1 MRKFCPPVSASPK
14 PRSHPLHR
22 LETTQGMETTARQSL
37 GSRCR
42 RPVPPPLKRTSPPGI
57 KCYSCC
63 LEDWLHE
70 QATISWLHY
79 ARFAAESF
87 GIAAAQRSPDTQR
100 LGWQTQNKQTVS
112 SKSITQPHSKPLDPL
127 ARLKR
132 GPLDVEEQM
141 QISAVT
147 VQDQNNVCLPWCP
160 LTLLHPPA
168 ISTAARTPEAS
179 QAEAKR

>member
-63 LEDWLHE
+63 LEDWLYE
-70 QATISWLHY
+70 RATISWLHY
-79 ARFAAESF
+79 TRFAAESF
-87 GIAAAQRSPDTQR
+87 GIAAAQRSPNSQM

-132 GPLDVEEQM
+132 GPLDVDCRRTNVD
-141 QISAVT
+141 ISSNCIGSKQCLLAVVSHHT
-147 VQDQNNVCLPWCP
+147 APP
-160 LTLLHPPA
+160 PRYLHCCKDA
-168 ISTAARTPEAS
+168 
-179 QAEAKR
+179 